1 MAHGIYVKNKFFT
14 SLYRKQAE
22 MYLKVARTVTS
33 LIILLMSLE
42 LFGAAAV
49 ALPSTS
55 DHTLTLHSQKSK
67 SSIFSSFLFE
77 KAEEETE
84 ETEEEKDGMMRAVL
98 VDFSRIA
105 GSLSFYHTP
114 QVHFAAFT
122 FQYDVRPP
130 LHQLNCVF
138 LI

>member
-1 MAHGIYVKNKFFT
+1 
-14 SLYRKQAE
+14 
-22 MYLKVARTVTS
+22 MYLKAARTITS
-33 LIILLMSLE
+33 LVILLMTLE
-42 LFGAAAV
+42 IFGAAAT
-49 ALPSTS
+49 ALPSTA
-55 DHTLTLHSQKSK
+55 DHAVTLHSQKSK
-67 SSIFSSFLFE
+67 SSSILGSFLFE

-84 ETEEEKDGMMRAVL
+84 NTEEEKNSIARVVL
-98 VDFSRIA
+98 EDFSRIA
-105 GSLSFYHTP
+105 VSLSFYHTP